1 MPSETKYI
9 LCVDD
14 RPEVGILIQRTLRDN
29 IPNCVVVRHTSPMEA
44 IESTWEYA
52 YDLIISDE
60 ELNCKMMGHTLL
72 KHMKTL
78 APKARRMMITGYG
91 DNKNLQRLCLANGI
105 HTVVKKPYETSAF
118 IQVVKK
124 QLGLEAVHY

>member
-1 MPSETKYI
+1 MNETKYD

-14 RPEVGILIQRTLRDN
+14 RPEVGMLIQRTLNDYIHN
-29 IPNCVVVRHTSPMEA
+29 IVVVRFTSPMEA
-44 IESTWEYA
+44 IESTWEYN

-78 APKARRMMITGYG
+78 SPRARRMMITGYG
-91 DNKNLQRLCLANGI
+91 DNKQLQQICLTNGI
-105 HTVVKKPYETSAF
+105 HTVVKKPYEIEAF
-118 IQVVKK
+118 VETVKK
-124 QLGLEAVHY
+124 QLGLTSIHY